1 VLSNP
6 AAAASGGSGRGIL
19 KNSSVTEAMFKST
32 QRPARD
38 PANEKNSLKWKT
50 MTDKNDEPAVRDLV
64 EITMHVVKI
73 FLKAMTE
80 GAEGQKT
87 LDRYQ
92 GKLDEFLNRAK
103 NGEIIELDDILR
115 ELIADEKKVEEQK
128 KGSGF
133 YIPSRQKN
141 NNN

>member
-1 VLSNP
+1 
-6 AAAASGGSGRGIL
+6 
-19 KNSSVTEAMFKST
+19 
-32 QRPARD
+32 
-38 PANEKNSLKWKT
+38 
-50 MTDKNDEPAVRDLV
+50 MTIKNDESAVRDLV

-80 GAEGQKT
+80 GAEGQEG

-103 NGEIIELDDILR
+103 NGEIIELEDILR
-115 ELIADEKKVEEQK
+115 EIIADEKKVKDQK
-128 KGSGF
+128 KASGF

-141 NNN
+141 GNN